1 MIKIFANLNIIRH
14 LLAEQPPQENIPP
27 QYFLIIADAGLR
39 LRLAGADQPAAV
51 RVRLPGAGV
60 DVEEVGGR
68 DGDGQP
74 AVGDQAV
81 VAGFGEQVQSPGD
94 TVKLYYYLPRFIE
107 TLSPQKGS
115 VIGALVQ

>member
-1 MIKIFANLNIIRH
+1 MIKICANLNIILH

-27 QYFLIIADAGLR
+27 QYFLIVADAGFR
-39 LRLAGADQPAAV
+39 LRRAGADHPAAV

-74 AVGDQAV
+74 ALGDQAV
-81 VAGFGEQVQSPGD
+81 VAGLGEQVQSPGG
-94 TVKLYYYLPRFIE
+94 TVRLYYLPQCGP
-107 TLSPQKGS
+107 LSLVEQCRGLAL
-115 VIGALVQ
+115 IGRE